1 MFGEWD
7 PALADALLQRMTP
20 DNARVDVQSASW
32 EHIRADIGKV
42 SKRISQPSQTSGLS
56 GRSNLAGVC
65 ECPLCLTARDCSQ
78 ARSFRHSSQAA
89 HMLMKCLNAR

>member
-1 MFGEWD
+1 VFGEWD

-42 SKRISQPSQTSGLS
+42 HKSVETLLDFRLHFRI
-56 GRSNLAGVC
+56 
-65 ECPLCLTARDCSQ
+65 
-78 ARSFRHSSQAA
+78 
-89 HMLMKCLNAR
+89 

>member
-20 DNARVDVQSASW
+20 DYARIDVQSASW

-42 SKRISQPSQTSGLS
+42 HMPITPLGLQ
-56 GRSNLAGVC
+56 
-65 ECPLCLTARDCSQ
+65 LCFSDLPG
-78 ARSFRHSSQAA
+78 
-89 HMLMKCLNAR
+89 